1 MNNHSAIKELIKEF
15 FPYARKRLGFNKP
28 VNIRLRTDHA
38 NCQNPLGKTAFYDPD
53 NMSVTLYIL
62 NRHPKDVVKSL
73 SHELVHHKQN
83 CNGELEGIGTMEEG
97 YAQTNEH
104 LREMEKEAYLEG
116 CMMFRDFEDSIKGGA

>member
-1 MNNHSAIKELIKEF
+1 MNNHSTIKELIKEF

-28 VNIRLRTDHA
+28 VNIKLRTDHT

-53 NMSVTLYIL
+53 NMSVTLYTL

-83 CNGELEGIGTMEEG
+83 CCGQFGATTTMKEG

-116 CMMFRDFEDSIKGGA
+116 CMMFRDFEDSRGDST

>member
-1 MNNHSAIKELIKEF
+1 MNNHSTIKELIKEF
-15 FPYARKRLGFNKP
+15 FPYAKKRLGFNKP
-28 VNIRLRTDHA
+28 VSIKLRTDNA
-38 NCQNPLGKTAFYDPD
+38 NCQNPLGKTAFYDPN
-53 NMSVTLYIL
+53 NMSVTLYTM

-83 CNGELEGIGTMEEG
+83 CCGQFDDVGTMEEG

>member
-1 MNNHSAIKELIKEF
+1 
-15 FPYARKRLGFNKP
+15 LGFNKP

-83 CNGELEGIGTMEEG
+83 CCGQLDGTNAMEEG
-97 YAQTNEH
+97 YAQTNGH
-104 LREMEKEAYLEG
+104 LRKMEEEAYLEG
-116 CMMFRDFEDSIKGGA
+116 CMIFRDFEDSIRGAA